1 MSRTL
6 VSGVVLSVLAMGG
19 AVQRAAAQWDF
30 GPAVSVADTRRVAIG
45 IGGTVNF
52 YPLWPN
58 VVLALRGY
66 GDAEYE
72 RREFKPGLRYLEPD
86 RVLIVD
92 AQGIPQDP
100 RTELWDGAGWDV
112 HFSGYATGRI
122 WRISAGAGF
131 AYNGHNG
138 SSGLAAVVIGHLT
151 SIAELDVEYL
161 GGNAWRARLS
171 VGFLP

>member
-1 MSRTL
+1 MTGLMSRTL
-6 VSGVVLSVLAMGG
+6 CSGVVLSVLAMGG
-19 AVQRAAAQWDF
+19 AVQPVVAQWDL
-30 GPAVSVADTRRVAIG
+30 GPAVSVADTRRLAIG

-72 RREFKPGLRYLEPD
+72 RREFKPGLGYLEPD

-92 AQGIPQDP
+92 ALGIPQDP
-100 RTELWDGAGWDV
+100 RTELWDGDGWDV
-112 HFSGYATGRI
+112 HLSSYATARI

-138 SSGLAAVVIGHLT
+138 SAGLAAVLVGD
-151 SIAELDVEYL
+151 IANE
-161 GGNAWRARLS
+161 
-171 VGFLP
+171 